1 MTPSGTAGP
10 PALSVTVAL
19 DANSV
24 PTNRISATGVGYHY
38 NGNQTAGFGGLS
50 GGLFLTYDAA
60 NRLSTVGGSQ
70 SAAYA
75 YDSDNPRIYSR
86 NASGNE
92 RWN

>member
-1 MTPSGTAGP
+1 
-10 PALSVTVAL
+10 
-19 DANSV
+19 
-24 PTNRISATGVGYHY
+24 VGYDY

-50 GGLFLTYDAA
+50 LTYDAA

-75 YDSDNPRIYSR
+75 YDSDNLRIYSR

>member
-24 PTNRISATGVGYHY
+24 PTNRISATAVGYDY

-50 GGLFLTYDAA
+50 LTYDAA

-75 YDSDNPRIYSR
+75 YDSDNLRIYSR